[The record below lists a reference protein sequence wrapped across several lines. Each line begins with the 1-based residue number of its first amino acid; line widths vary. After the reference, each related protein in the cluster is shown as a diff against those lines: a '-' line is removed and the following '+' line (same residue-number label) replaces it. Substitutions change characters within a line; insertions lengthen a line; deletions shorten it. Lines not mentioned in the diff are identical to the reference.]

1 MLVKAGIVF
10 AILCAVLFVYLVY
23 MGALRSVRIVER
35 EEGPFLFIYRE
46 VQGTGQGQ
54 IGKVT
59 TELHA
64 DLESAGVTT
73 MRPFDLFQPPD
84 SELPNQIG
92 FVIPE
97 SDSAKL
103 VSLKGA
109 TQRTIPRQL
118 YMATDFPFRNRLS
131 FVVGYVKVNPALAE
145 YRVEKSYRSAY
156 AIARNDGNLITY
168 LQPIRS
174 NERIF

>member
-10 AILCAVLFVYLVY
+10 VILCAVLVVYLMY
-23 MGALRSVRIVER
+23 LGALRSVQIVER

-46 VQGTGQGQ
+46 VPGTDQRR
-54 IGKVT
+54 IGKAT

-64 DLESAGVTT
+64 DLESAGVRT
-73 MRPFDLFQPPD
+73 MRPFDLFQPQD
-84 SELPNQIG
+84 SKLPNQIG

-109 TQRTIPRQL
+109 IQRTIPRQR

-131 FVVGYVKVNPALAE
+131 FIVGYIKVNPALAK
-145 YRVEKSYRSAY
+145 YRSEKSYGPTY
-156 AIARNDGNLITY
+156 AIARNDGELITY

-174 NERIF
+174 NERTF